1 MPIKETIIIMFITG
15 FLLQYFL
22 MSTIVTD
29 KFENIRNSYGK
40 AYLSVT
46 MAAAMIAIEVMMH
59 DHQYGVFSSRS
70 YLAISIV
77 LVTFIYLYRKQ
88 VAINDKQYLEE
99 MIEHHSMALLTSE
112 KILEKTDSYN
122 VTKIAKNIIQ
132 RQNDEIVFMKSLVQ
146 DIETKS

>member
-22 MSTIVTD
+22 MSAIMTD
-29 KFENIRNSYGK
+29 KFANIRSSYGK
-40 AYLSVT
+40 AYLSIT
-46 MAAAMIAIEVMMH
+46 MAVSMIAIEVMMH
-59 DHQYGVFSSRS
+59 DNQYGVFSSRS
-70 YLAISIV
+70 YLAILIV

-122 VTKIAKNIIQ
+122 VAKIAKNIIQ

>member
-1 MPIKETIIIMFITG
+1 MFITG

-22 MSTIVTD
+22 MSAIMTD

-40 AYLSVT
+40 AYLSIT
-46 MAAAMIAIEVMMH
+46 MAVSMIAIEVMMH
-59 DHQYGVFSSRS
+59 DNQYGVFSARS
-70 YLAISIV
+70 YLAILIV

-122 VTKIAKNIIQ
+122 VAKIAKNIIQ

>member
-1 MPIKETIIIMFITG
+1 
-15 FLLQYFL
+15 
-22 MSTIVTD
+22 
-29 KFENIRNSYGK
+29 
-40 AYLSVT
+40 

-59 DHQYGVFSSRS
+59 DHQYRVFSSRS

-122 VTKIAKNIIQ
+122 VAKIAKNIIQ

>member
-1 MPIKETIIIMFITG
+1 MFVG
-15 FLLQYFL
+15 SFLLHYFF
-22 MSTIVTD
+22 MSTIMTD
-29 KFENIRNSYGK
+29 KFENVRNSYSK

-46 MAAAMIAIEVMMH
+46 MAVAMIAIEVMMH
-59 DHQYGVFSSRS
+59 DHQYMVFSSRS
-70 YLAISIV
+70 YLAILIV
-77 LVTFIYLYRKQ
+77 LVTFIYLYRNQ

-112 KILEKTDSYN
+112 KILEKTDNYN

>member
-1 MPIKETIIIMFITG
+1 
-15 FLLQYFL
+15 

-122 VTKIAKNIIQ
+122 VAKIAKNIIQ
-132 RQNDEIVFMKSLVQ
+132 RQNDEIVFMKSLDQ

>member
-1 MPIKETIIIMFITG
+1 MFVG
-15 FLLQYFL
+15 SFLIHFFL
-22 MSTIVTD
+22 MSAIMTD

-40 AYLSVT
+40 AYLSVIMALT
-46 MAAAMIAIEVMMH
+46 MLVINVVMH
-59 DHQYGVFSSRS
+59 DNQYAVFSART
-70 YLAISIV
+70 YLAILIV

-112 KILEKTDSYN
+112 KILEKTDNYN

-132 RQNDEIVFMKSLVQ
+132 RQNDEIVFMQGLLQ

>member
-1 MPIKETIIIMFITG
+1 
-15 FLLQYFL
+15 

-122 VTKIAKNIIQ
+122 VAKIAKNIIQ

>member
-1 MPIKETIIIMFITG
+1 MRIKETIIIMFVG
-15 FLLQYFL
+15 SFLIHFFL
-22 MSTIVTD
+22 MSAIMTD
-29 KFENIRNSYGK
+29 KFANIRSSYGK
-40 AYLSVT
+40 AYLSIT
-46 MAAAMIAIEVMMH
+46 MAVAMIAIEVMMH
-59 DHQYGVFSSRS
+59 DHQYMVFSSRS
-70 YLAISIV
+70 YLAILIV

-112 KILEKTDSYN
+112 KILEKTDNYN

>member
-1 MPIKETIIIMFITG
+1 MFITG
-15 FLLQYFL
+15 FLIQYFL
-22 MSTIVTD
+22 MSAIMTD
-29 KFENIRNSYGK
+29 KLANIRNSYSK
-40 AYLSVT
+40 VYLSVT
-46 MAAAMIAIEVMMH
+46 MAVAMIAIEVMMH

-70 YLAISIV
+70 YLAILIV
-77 LVTFIYLYRKQ
+77 LGTFIYLYKYQ

-122 VTKIAKNIIQ
+122 VAKIAKNIIQ

>member
-1 MPIKETIIIMFITG
+1 MSAIM
-15 FLLQYFL
+15 
-22 MSTIVTD
+22 TD

-40 AYLSVT
+40 AYLSVIMALT
-46 MAAAMIAIEVMMH
+46 MLVINVVMH
-59 DHQYGVFSSRS
+59 DNQYAVFSART
-70 YLAISIV
+70 YLAILIV
-77 LVTFIYLYRKQ
+77 LVTFIYLYRNQ
-88 VAINDKQYLEE
+88 IAINDKQYLEE

-112 KILEKTDSYN
+112 KILEKTDNYN

>member
-1 MPIKETIIIMFITG
+1 MRIKETIIIMFVG
-15 FLLQYFL
+15 SFLLHYFF
-22 MSTIVTD
+22 MSTIMTD
-29 KFENIRNSYGK
+29 KFENVRNSYSK

-46 MAAAMIAIEVMMH
+46 MAVAMIAIEVMMH
-59 DHQYGVFSSRS
+59 DHQYMVFSSRS
-70 YLAISIV
+70 YLAILIV
-77 LVTFIYLYRKQ
+77 LVTFIYLYRNQ
-88 VAINDKQYLEE
+88 VAIKDKQYLEE

-122 VTKIAKNIIQ
+122 VAKIAKNIIQ

>member
-1 MPIKETIIIMFITG
+1 MFVG
-15 FLLQYFL
+15 SFLLHYFF
-22 MSTIVTD
+22 MSTIMTD
-29 KFENIRNSYGK
+29 KFENVRNSYSK

-46 MAAAMIAIEVMMH
+46 MAVAMIAIEVMMH
-59 DHQYGVFSSRS
+59 DHQYMVFSSRS
-70 YLAISIV
+70 YLAILIV
-77 LVTFIYLYRKQ
+77 LGTFIYLYRNQ
-88 VAINDKQYLEE
+88 VAIKDKQYLEE

-122 VTKIAKNIIQ
+122 VAKIAKNIIQ

>member
-1 MPIKETIIIMFITG
+1 MFVG
-15 FLLQYFL
+15 SFLLHYFF
-22 MSTIVTD
+22 MSTIMTD
-29 KFENIRNSYGK
+29 RFTNVRHSYSK
-40 AYLSVT
+40 VYLSVT
-46 MAAAMIAIEVMMH
+46 MALAMIAIEVMMH

-70 YLAISIV
+70 YLAILIA

-122 VTKIAKNIIQ
+122 VAKIAKNIIQ

>member
-1 MPIKETIIIMFITG
+1 MSAIM
-15 FLLQYFL
+15 
-22 MSTIVTD
+22 TD

-40 AYLSVT
+40 AYLSVIMALT
-46 MAAAMIAIEVMMH
+46 MLVINVVMH
-59 DHQYGVFSSRS
+59 DNQYAVFSARS
-70 YLAISIV
+70 YLAILIV

-122 VTKIAKNIIQ
+122 VAKIAKNIIQ

>member
-22 MSTIVTD
+22 MSAIMTD
-29 KFENIRNSYGK
+29 KFANIRSSYGK
-40 AYLSVT
+40 AYLSIT
-46 MAAAMIAIEVMMH
+46 MAVSMIAIEVMMH
-59 DHQYGVFSSRS
+59 DHQYRVFSSRS
-70 YLAISIV
+70 YLAILIV

-112 KILEKTDSYN
+112 KILEKTDNYN

>member
-1 MPIKETIIIMFITG
+1 MRIKETIIIMFVG
-15 FLLQYFL
+15 SFLIHFFL
-22 MSTIVTD
+22 MSAIMTD
-29 KFENIRNSYGK
+29 KFANIRSSYGK
-40 AYLSVT
+40 AYLSVIMALT
-46 MAAAMIAIEVMMH
+46 MLVINVVMH
-59 DHQYGVFSSRS
+59 DNQYAVFSART
-70 YLAISIV
+70 YLAILIV
-77 LVTFIYLYRKQ
+77 LVTFIYLYRNQ

-122 VTKIAKNIIQ
+122 VAKIAKNIIQ

>member
-1 MPIKETIIIMFITG
+1 M
-15 FLLQYFL
+15 
-22 MSTIVTD
+22 TD
-29 KFENIRNSYGK
+29 KFANIRSSYGK
-40 AYLSVT
+40 AYLSIT
-46 MAAAMIAIEVMMH
+46 MAVAMIAIEVMMH
-59 DHQYGVFSSRS
+59 DHQYMVFSSSS
-70 YLAISIV
+70 YLAILIV

-132 RQNDEIVFMKSLVQ
+132 RQNDEIVFMQGLLQ

>member
-1 MPIKETIIIMFITG
+1 
-15 FLLQYFL
+15 

-40 AYLSVT
+40 AYLSVI
-46 MAAAMIAIEVMMH
+46 MALTMIAIEVIMH
-59 DHQYGVFSSRS
+59 DHQYAVFSART
-70 YLAISIV
+70 YLAISIA
-77 LVTFIYLYRKQ
+77 LGTFVYFYKYQ

-112 KILEKTDSYN
+112 KILEKTDNYN

>member
-1 MPIKETIIIMFITG
+1 MFITG

-122 VTKIAKNIIQ
+122 VAKIAKNIIQ

>member
-1 MPIKETIIIMFITG
+1 MA
-15 FLLQYFL
+15 L
-22 MSTIVTD
+22 
-29 KFENIRNSYGK
+29 
-40 AYLSVT
+40 T
-46 MAAAMIAIEVMMH
+46 MLVINVVMH
-59 DHQYGVFSSRS
+59 DNQYAVFSARS
-70 YLAISIV
+70 YLAILIV

-122 VTKIAKNIIQ
+122 VAKIAKNIIQ

>member
-1 MPIKETIIIMFITG
+1 MFITG

-22 MSTIVTD
+22 MSAIMTD

-59 DHQYGVFSSRS
+59 DHQYRVFSSRS
-70 YLAISIV
+70 YLAILIV
-77 LVTFIYLYRKQ
+77 LVTFIYLYRNQ

-112 KILEKTDSYN
+112 KILEKTDNYN

>member
-1 MPIKETIIIMFITG
+1 MFITG

>member
-1 MPIKETIIIMFITG
+1 MFVG
-15 FLLQYFL
+15 SFLIHFFL
-22 MSTIVTD
+22 MSAIMTD
-29 KFENIRNSYGK
+29 KFANIRSSYGK
-40 AYLSVT
+40 AYLSVIMALT
-46 MAAAMIAIEVMMH
+46 MLVINVVMH
-59 DHQYGVFSSRS
+59 DNQYAVFSART
-70 YLAISIV
+70 YLAILIV

-122 VTKIAKNIIQ
+122 VAKIAKNIIQ

>member
-122 VTKIAKNIIQ
+122 VAKIAKNIIQ

>member
-1 MPIKETIIIMFITG
+1 MFVG
-15 FLLQYFL
+15 SFLIHFFL
-22 MSTIVTD
+22 MSAIMTD

-40 AYLSVT
+40 AYLSVIMALT
-46 MAAAMIAIEVMMH
+46 MLVINVVMH
-59 DHQYGVFSSRS
+59 DNQYAVFSART
-70 YLAISIV
+70 YLAILIV
-77 LVTFIYLYRKQ
+77 LVTFIYLYRNQ
-88 VAINDKQYLEE
+88 IAINDKQYLEE

-122 VTKIAKNIIQ
+122 VAKIAKNIIQ

>member
-1 MPIKETIIIMFITG
+1 MSAIM
-15 FLLQYFL
+15 
-22 MSTIVTD
+22 TD

-40 AYLSVT
+40 AYLSVIMALT
-46 MAAAMIAIEVMMH
+46 MLVINVVMH
-59 DHQYGVFSSRS
+59 DNQYAVFSART
-70 YLAISIV
+70 YLAILIV
-77 LVTFIYLYRKQ
+77 LVTFIYLYRNQ
-88 VAINDKQYLEE
+88 IAINDKQYLEE

-122 VTKIAKNIIQ
+122 VAKIAKNIIQ

>member
-1 MPIKETIIIMFITG
+1 
-15 FLLQYFL
+15 

-29 KFENIRNSYGK
+29 KFENIRNSYFK

-122 VTKIAKNIIQ
+122 VAKIAKNIIQ

>member
-1 MPIKETIIIMFITG
+1 
-15 FLLQYFL
+15 